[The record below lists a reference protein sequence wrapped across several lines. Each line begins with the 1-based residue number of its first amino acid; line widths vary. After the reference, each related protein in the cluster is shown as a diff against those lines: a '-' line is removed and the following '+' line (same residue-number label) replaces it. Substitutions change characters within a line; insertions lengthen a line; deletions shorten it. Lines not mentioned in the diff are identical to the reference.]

1 MRTSLALSRSSSVP
15 GLAVPLCLKTRLFT
29 MSDSAYKEPDANVTD
44 EEKGLPGPGKD
55 ADVEVAQSWSLKK
68 FASLGVETGG
78 IVPIPLTERTNTRI
92 HGMFTLW
99 LTMSVNLLP

>member
-1 MRTSLALSRSSSVP
+1 MPLTMDDH
-15 GLAVPLCLKTRLFT
+15 AV
-29 MSDSAYKEPDANVTD
+29 KEPNARVTD
-44 EEKGLPGPGKD
+44 EEKGLSGPVKD

-78 IVPIPLTERTNTRI
+78 IVPIPVSERTNTRV
-92 HGMFTLW
+92 HGIFTLW

>member
-1 MRTSLALSRSSSVP
+1 MDDH
-15 GLAVPLCLKTRLFT
+15 
-29 MSDSAYKEPDANVTD
+29 SDKEANARITD
-44 EEKGLPGPGKD
+44 EEKGLSRSGKD

-78 IVPIPLTERTNTRI
+78 IVPISVSERTNTRV
-92 HGMFTLW
+92 HGIFTLW

>member
-1 MRTSLALSRSSSVP
+1 MDDQHVKELNARI
-15 GLAVPLCLKTRLFT
+15 
-29 MSDSAYKEPDANVTD
+29 SDQ
-44 EEKGLPGPGKD
+44 EKGLSGSGKD

-78 IVPIPLTERTNTRI
+78 IVPIPVSERTNTRV
-92 HGMFTLW
+92 HGIFTLW

>member
-1 MRTSLALSRSSSVP
+1 VLVVSGIYLY
-15 GLAVPLCLKTRLFT
+15 LKTRFFT
-29 MSDSAYKEPDANVTD
+29 MSDPAYKEPNAHVLD
-44 EEKGLPGPGKD
+44 EEKGLPESGKD

-78 IVPIPLTERTNTRI
+78 VVPIPVTDRTNTRI
-92 HGMFTLW
+92 HGIFTLW

>member
-1 MRTSLALSRSSSVP
+1 MDDHRV
-15 GLAVPLCLKTRLFT
+15 
-29 MSDSAYKEPDANVTD
+29 KEPVARITD
-44 EEKGLPGPGKD
+44 EEKGFPGPGKD

-78 IVPIPLTERTNTRI
+78 IVPIPVSERTNTRV
-92 HGMFTLW
+92 HGILTLW